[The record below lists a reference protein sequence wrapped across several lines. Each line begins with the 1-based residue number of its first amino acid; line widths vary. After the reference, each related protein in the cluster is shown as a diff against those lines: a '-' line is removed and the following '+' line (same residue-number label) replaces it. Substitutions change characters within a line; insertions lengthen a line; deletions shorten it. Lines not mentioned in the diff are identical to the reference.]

1 LSGERAGAYTRGVLG
16 RLEDGGRV
24 DSPLLEATV
33 ARRGL
38 LGLTAIAGATL
49 GALGPFG
56 ALRVEAAGAA
66 LGVSP
71 EQDKR
76 ILDFALLLEYVQ
88 SSFYRAALERGV
100 LRGEARE
107 FADVVGRQEQK
118 HVDFLR
124 RALGPGARRRP
135 AFRFDETTRNERAFL
150 RAAVV
155 LEDAAVAAY
164 NGQAANLT
172 KRALDPALRIVSVEG
187 RHAAWIRDLAGV
199 HPAPFAAD
207 GGKSAAEVTTLLRR
221 AGLLR
226 S

>member
-1 LSGERAGAYTRGVLG
+1 VLEHEDGRAGG
-16 RLEDGGRV
+16 
-24 DSPLLEATV
+24 PLADAAV
-33 ARRGL
+33 ARREL
-38 LGLTAIAGATL
+38 LGLTALGGLAL
-49 GALGPFG
+49 GAFG
-56 ALRVEAAGAA
+56 ALRVEPAGAA
-66 LGVSP
+66 SSVSP

-76 ILDFALLLEYVQ
+76 ILNFALLLEYLQ

-107 FADVVGRQEQK
+107 FAEVVRPQEQK
-118 HVDFLR
+118 HVDLLR
-124 RALGPGARRRP
+124 RALGRDARRRP
-135 AFRFDETTRNERAFL
+135 MLRFDEATRSERAFL

-155 LEDAAVAAY
+155 LEDAGVAAY

-172 KRALDPALRIVSVEG
+172 KPALDSALRIVSVEG
-187 RHAAWIRDLAGV
+187 RHSGWIRDLAGL

-207 GGKSAAEVTTLLRR
+207 QGMSAAEVTSLLRR

>member
-1 LSGERAGAYTRGVLG
+1 MLG
-16 RLEDGGRV
+16 RDDGRV
-24 DSPLLEATV
+24 GSPLADAAV
-33 ARRGL
+33 ARREL
-38 LGLTAIAGATL
+38 LALTAIG
-49 GALGPFG
+49 
-56 ALRVEAAGAA
+56 GAA
-66 LGVSP
+66 LGAFGTLRVEPAGAASSVSP
-71 EQDKR
+71 GQDKR
-76 ILDFALLLEYVQ
+76 ILNFALLLEYVQ

-107 FADVVGRQEQK
+107 FAEVVGPQEQK

-124 RALGPGARRRP
+124 QALGRNARRQP
-135 AFRFDETTRNERAFL
+135 TFRFDDTTKSERAFL

-172 KRALDPALRIVSVEG
+172 KRALEPALRIVSVEG
-187 RHAAWIRDLAGV
+187 RHSAWIRDLAGV

-207 GGKSAAEVTTLLRR
+207 GGKSAADVISLLRR
-221 AGLLR
+221 TGLLH

>member
-1 LSGERAGAYTRGVLG
+1 VLEDEDGHAGG
-16 RLEDGGRV
+16 RLAD
-24 DSPLLEATV
+24 ATV
-33 ARRGL
+33 ARREL
-38 LGLTAIAGATL
+38 LGLTALGGLAL
-49 GALGPFG
+49 GAFG
-56 ALRVEAAGAA
+56 ALRVEPAGAA
-66 LGVSP
+66 SSVSP

-76 ILDFALLLEYVQ
+76 ILNFALLLEYVQ

-107 FADVVGRQEQK
+107 FADVVRPQEQK
-118 HVDFLR
+118 HVDLLR
-124 RALGPGARRRP
+124 RALGRAARRPP
-135 AFRFDETTRNERAFL
+135 ALRFDETTRSERAFL

-172 KRALDPALRIVSVEG
+172 KRALDPALRIVSVDG
-187 RHAAWIRDLAGV
+187 RHAAWVRDLAGV

-207 GGKSAAEVTTLLRR
+207 RGKSAAEVTSLLRR